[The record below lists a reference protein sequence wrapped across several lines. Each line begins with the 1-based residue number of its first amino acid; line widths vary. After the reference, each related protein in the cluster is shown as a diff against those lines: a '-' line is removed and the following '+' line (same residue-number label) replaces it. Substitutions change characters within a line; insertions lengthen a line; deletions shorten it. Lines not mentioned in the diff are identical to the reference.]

1 MKTFII
7 IMYAFTTIKRLI
19 PLTEAE
25 NWTGV
30 KVFTTLLYVVAFIF
44 LCNTLLTFK

>member
-7 IMYAFTTIKRLI
+7 IIYAFTTIQRLL
-19 PLTEAE
+19 PLTDEK

-30 KVFTTLLYVVAFIF
+30 KVFTTILYVVAFVF
-44 LCNTLLTFK
+44 LCKTLLTFK